1 MSLSR
6 RTFIS
11 SLPIMIGSMT
21 IPTLPNFD
29 ASDWTKIKAL
39 YDIDKYPYLH
49 LNSGSAGIMPTAVR
63 LQLEQVIDQ
72 LNQNPPYEIWDGL
85 VKIREDNRN
94 RLADII
100 GAKASE
106 VTVVRNTTEAI
117 NLIVHGTS
125 VSSNDRIVCASSD
138 YPYAVGSC
146 KMLAKKHQADL
157 TIIPLDDIDTVS
169 DDEIIERY
177 RNNLNAGAKLLV
189 LSHMSFREGRILPVK
204 EITQIAHENGAKVL
218 LDAAHTY
225 CHIDHDVKEL
235 GIDYYATS
243 LHKWLTAPHG
253 SGLLYI
259 SEEEIEAINPPLSL
273 IDEDKGI
280 EKFSHLGTR
289 AFQNEV
295 GINYA
300 LTFQEEI
307 GLKKKRKRLRK
318 LTDYWTNQVEDLPNI
333 RFHTPRTKG
342 KYGAVSAFSINRIGT
357 NKLLKTLQDDY
368 QIHAK
373 PSGYPGKGFI
383 RITPNLF
390 TLESDLDHLVASI
403 KDISSQY

>member
-1 MSLSR
+1 
-6 RTFIS
+6 
-11 SLPIMIGSMT
+11 
-21 IPTLPNFD
+21 
-29 ASDWTKIKAL
+29 
-39 YDIDKYPYLH
+39 
-49 LNSGSAGIMPTAVR
+49 
-63 LQLEQVIDQ
+63 
-72 LNQNPPYEIWDGL
+72 
-85 VKIREDNRN
+85 
-94 RLADII
+94 
-100 GAKASE
+100 
-106 VTVVRNTTEAI
+106 
-117 NLIVHGTS
+117 
-125 VSSNDRIVCASSD
+125 
-138 YPYAVGSC
+138 
-146 KMLAKKHQADL
+146 
-157 TIIPLDDIDTVS
+157 
-169 DDEIIERY
+169 
-177 RNNLNAGAKLLV
+177 
-189 LSHMSFREGRILPVK
+189 
-204 EITQIAHENGAKVL
+204 
-218 LDAAHTY
+218 
-225 CHIDHDVKEL
+225 
-235 GIDYYATS
+235 
-243 LHKWLTAPHG
+243 
-253 SGLLYI
+253 LYI